1 MCTSSIFGIFNII
14 VIQIGNTFLMLPF
27 QCIEVFFFLRQ
38 KSFPKLDFL
47 LIIQNTKETREQLAF
62 DKIFLLNVTERDP
75 ICPVNWIRVILNNL
89 ASIYSLGKFIIC
101 ELPETSLLKLLLIN

>member
-1 MCTSSIFGIFNII
+1 
-14 VIQIGNTFLMLPF
+14 MLPF
-27 QCIEVFFFLRQ
+27 QHVEGLFLKQ

-47 LIIQNTKETREQLAF
+47 LILQNTKETREQLAF

-75 ICPVNWIRVILNNL
+75 IFPANWIRVILNYL

-101 ELPETSLLKLLLIN
+101 ELPATLLLKLFLIN

>member
-14 VIQIGNTFLMLPF
+14 VIHIGNAFLMLPF
-27 QCIEVFFFLRQ
+27 QCIEFFFLRQ

-47 LIIQNTKETREQLAF
+47 LILQNTKETREQLAF

-75 ICPVNWIRVILNNL
+75 ICPANWIRVILNNL

-101 ELPETSLLKLLLIN
+101 ELPETPLLKLLLIN